1 MLLEARFINCQ
12 SMRDLTMH
20 FATDKL
26 NVIVADNSVG
36 KSVLFKMLKVTANPK
51 TLATIEERKQLIRY
65 GEQCACFICA
75 FDDGSLGA
83 TLVYPNKVIYKYKS
97 DGATEFISYE
107 NPPAEFI
114 RQLGLL
120 VDEKTGYIANLIDT
134 DQDLLFVNNNLGSNH
149 SLIKMIAES
158 STLTEVQDKL
168 SNLDSQFGQMM
179 ITVNQKVI
187 DLQIQLG
194 QYNYSDV
201 NRLESDLNYAEIMLE
216 VLPEIDRCYKSIEII
231 EKAKDV
237 KDLDS
242 LIEACSILGKI
253 TTALNQIDYGYSEES
268 QVVCKYAPNIL
279 QALSVLQSI
288 NIDSNEYEILSKAV
302 GAVDDIAQLL
312 RKIKLV
318 ECIPSELID
327 FVGTVDHIKGCLEV
341 LTKSANIVRESDI
354 QIRSLEEQ
362 MQSLGD
368 VLECPVH
375 GKVVYDGKKCVPY
388 S

>member
-26 NVIVADNSVG
+26 NVIAADNSVG

-51 TLATIEERKQLIRY
+51 TLATIEERRQLIRY
-65 GEQCACFICA
+65 GEQYAGFICA
-75 FDDGSLGA
+75 FDDGSIGA
-83 TLVYPNKVIYKYKS
+83 TLVYPNKVIYKYRGS
-97 DGATEFISYE
+97 SAAGFTSYAE
-107 NPPAEFI
+107 PPSEFI

-158 STLTEVQDKL
+158 PTLTEVQDKL
-168 SNLDSQFGQMM
+168 MNLDSQFSQMM
-179 ITVNQKVI
+179 VTVNQRVI
-187 DLQIQLG
+187 DLQIQLD
-194 QYNYSDV
+194 QYSYSDV
-201 NRLESDLNYAEIMLE
+201 DRLEDDLNGAEIMLD
-216 VLPEIDRCYKSIEII
+216 VLPGMDKCCKCIETI
-231 EKAKDV
+231 ERAEDV

-242 LIEACSILGKI
+242 LIEACSVLGKV
-253 TTALNQIDYGYSEES
+253 TVALDQIDYNYSEES
-268 QVVCKYAPNIL
+268 QVICNFAPGVI
-279 QALSVLQSI
+279 QALSVLQDVYV
-288 NIDSNEYEILSKAV
+288 DSNDYEVLIE
-302 GAVDDIAQLL
+302 IIMQLL
-312 RKIKLV
+312 GKVKHV
-318 ECIPSELID
+318 KTIPSELIN
-327 FVGTVDHIKGCLEV
+327 FVTIADQVKEV
-341 LTKSANIVRESDI
+341 FDVLSRTTEVVYETNL
-354 QIRSLEEQ
+354 QICSLEEQ
-362 MQSLGD
+362 IQSLGD